1 MTKKM
6 SKSTKKNTGKK
17 AKAYE
22 GYGKDFWNEKR
33 DDLSSLLLLPRINS
47 LLDFVYTRAGVLRSK
62 DQHKWVTKHY
72 KQGKALNKVLEIGFG
87 YGGGI
92 IYWSRKGYDIIGVEP
107 DQRSVDRINKK
118 LRREAAFCSKIEDYK
133 ARDKYDL
140 IILSHA
146 LEHLPNLDKF
156 FRAISA
162 MQKNK
167 GAVFIEVPDCE
178 NKETLRDSK
187 SNKAHVYHFTT
198 SSLTKEFEKHGYSVI
213 KCEELI
219 SKIDQITKK
228 GLPKHKRFARLV
240 KVIFA
245 KDKSVIST
253 SENADTIR
261 LLAVKK

>member
-1 MTKKM
+1 M
-6 SKSTKKNTGKK
+6 SKKDIKKRVNKGS
-17 AKAYE
+17 YE
-22 GYGKDFWNEKR
+22 GYDKDFWDEKR
-33 DDLSSLLLLPRINS
+33 NDLSSLFFLPKINF
-47 LLDFVYTRAGVLRSK
+47 LLDFIYTQAGILRSK
-62 DQHKWVTKHY
+62 DQFKWVTRTY
-72 KQGKALNKVLEIGFG
+72 KPTKVLEIGFG

-92 IYWSRKGYDIIGVEP
+92 IYWSRKGYDITGIEP

-118 LRREAAFCSKIEDYK
+118 LRRKAAVCSKIEDYK

-146 LEHLPNLDKF
+146 LEHLPNLDDF

-162 MQKNK
+162 MQKK
-167 GAVFIEVPDCE
+167 GGAVFIEVPDCE
-178 NKETLRDSK
+178 NKETLRDSR
-187 SNKAHVYHFTT
+187 SNKAHVSHFTA
-198 SSLTKEFEKHGYSVI
+198 SSLAKEFEKHGYSVI

-219 SKIDQITKK
+219 SRIDQITKK

-245 KDKSVIST
+245 KDKSVKST